1 MVPSM
6 REAGA
11 WLALWNG
18 FDAARDAEYNDWHA
32 IEHVPE
38 RLTVPGMLRASRYR
52 ALDDAVLPYFTLYEM
67 ASIEVLASAE
77 YLALLNAPTEW
88 TRRMRPAF
96 GELLRIPCHV
106 LESAGGV
113 RGAALMSLEIRGAEV
128 LPQDLVQ
135 LRAAPGVDAVHV
147 GHEDT
152 AVAPLPWH
160 GAAQPPGLP
169 SARQLLLVEA
179 QSLADLDALAGAL
192 PSGIAALEPVARRHR
207 LLTLHHA
214 AR

>member
-1 MVPSM
+1 M

-52 ALDDAVLPYFTLYEM
+52 AVDDPALPYFTLYEM
-67 ASIEVLASAE
+67 ASIEVLASPE
-77 YLALLNAPTEW
+77 YLALLGQPTEW
-88 TRRMRPAF
+88 TRRMRPSF

-106 LESAGGV
+106 VESGAGV
-113 RGAALMSLEIRGAEV
+113 RGTALMSLEIRGGAAA
-128 LPQDLVQ
+128 LLRPDLRQ
-135 LRAAPGVDAVHV
+135 LRAAPGVVAVHA
-147 GHEDT
+147 GREDT

-160 GAAQPPGLP
+160 GGAPAP
-169 SARQLLLVEA
+169 SAASATLLLLIEA
-179 QSLADLDALAGAL
+179 RSLADLDALANAL
-192 PSGIAALEPVARRHR
+192 PADIAALEPVVRKHR

-214 AR
+214 PR

>member
-1 MVPSM
+1 MASIM

-52 ALDDAVLPYFTLYEM
+52 TLDDAALPYFTLYEM
-67 ASIEVLASAE
+67 ASIKVLASPA
-77 YLALLNAPTEW
+77 YLALLDQPTEW
-88 TRRMRPAF
+88 TRRMRPSF
-96 GELLRIPCHV
+96 GELLRIPCQV
-106 LESAGGV
+106 VESAAGV
-113 RGAALMSLEIRGAEV
+113 RGAALMSLEIRGAGI
-128 LPQDLVQ
+128 LPQDLAQ
-135 LRAAPGVDAVHV
+135 LRAAPGVIAVHC

-169 SARQLLLVEA
+169 SATQLLLVEA
-179 QSLADLDALAGAL
+179 PSLADLDALAGAL
-192 PSGIAALEPVARRHR
+192 PSRVAALEPVVRRHR

-214 AR
+214 PR